1 MRDCRKAVDVRTFNY
16 YAVAHLLLHRE
27 LSMAKDN
34 NQTVE
39 VELFSGYSEQ
49 SAGQEGRDDP
59 ARRIEQNSAER
70 SAHEARLS
78 AFADFVAHARSLS
91 DEIAVERYSESRVNE
106 SRHQFDWSIITDHG
120 EIIRLFIPSAA
131 VAIAL
136 VNGASKYFIEVV
148 KAGGA
153 TVKVGKKSIQV
164 GNVDNIDKAA
174 AVVQKLAELPDSGTS
189 VKEKKA
195 GTKKKA
201 TETVKLK
208 KRK

>member
-1 MRDCRKAVDVRTFNY
+1 M
-16 YAVAHLLLHRE
+16 
-27 LSMAKDN
+27 
-34 NQTVE
+34 
-39 VELFSGYSEQ
+39 
-49 SAGQEGRDDP
+49 
-59 ARRIEQNSAER
+59 
-70 SAHEARLS
+70 
-78 AFADFVAHARSLS
+78 
-91 DEIAVERYSESRVNE
+91 
-106 SRHQFDWSIITDHG
+106 
-120 EIIRLFIPSAA
+120 
-131 VAIAL
+131 
-136 VNGASKYFIEVV
+136 V

-201 TETVKLK
+201 TDSVKLK